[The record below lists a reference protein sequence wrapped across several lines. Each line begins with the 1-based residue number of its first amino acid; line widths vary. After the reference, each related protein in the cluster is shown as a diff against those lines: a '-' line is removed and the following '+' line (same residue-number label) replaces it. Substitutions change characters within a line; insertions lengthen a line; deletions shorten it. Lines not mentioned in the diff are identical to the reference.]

1 MNTPIPTAAIGTASG
16 TGTAAAASAAS
27 SADSAAACTPSD
39 RLASFAALLREHGL
53 TVGVSEQQAMLQ
65 ATLLFGPLNER
76 PLQAAWRAIACH
88 SQREWQLW
96 SDVYERFWHPEKL
109 RGGVKVSGQTR
120 PSRNLRQSV
129 QAMHDDMEAAQ
140 QPPRSPARQPS
151 QNTAPPTAGDMASN
165 KPDAN
170 DAGTPRAQGG
180 ASRTEALHQ
189 RDGQMWMPQEL
200 NVLQQLA
207 RQITAKLQPHPTRRW
222 RVAPRGQRLDLRQ
235 TLRRSVAWGGEL
247 MQPAWKV
254 KRVEPPRL
262 FILADVSRSMES
274 HAALFLRVARAF
286 ALEADARVFVFHTR
300 LAEVTPYMQ
309 RDTPAIQEKVNAV
322 TAGFGGGT
330 RIAASLQDFARH
342 HARAQLNRG
351 ARVWVFSDG
360 FDTDGPELLSAA
372 LQEVRA
378 RGARITWFHP
388 TRQVPAAGALQRS
401 RAMIERFVPLASLA
415 DLAAARHVLH

>member
-1 MNTPIPTAAIGTASG
+1 MKDTPASM
-16 TGTAAAASAAS
+16 
-27 SADSAAACTPSD
+27 PSE
-39 RLASFAALLREHGL
+39 RLASFAGLLREHGL
-53 TVGVSEQQAMLQ
+53 TVGVAEQQAMLQ
-65 ATLLFGPLNER
+65 TALHFGPLQEK

-88 SQREWQLW
+88 SHREWQLW
-96 SDVYERFWHPEKL
+96 PDVYERFWHPEKL

-129 QAMHDDMEAAQ
+129 QALHDQMDAAQ
-140 QPPRSPARQPS
+140 QP
-151 QNTAPPTAGDMASN
+151 NTQAGGQQAAPQTAGDIPAEGLDEHN
-165 KPDAN
+165 
-170 DAGTPRAQGG
+170 AGISRAQGG

-189 RDGQMWMPQEL
+189 RDGQMWLPQEL
-200 NVLQQLA
+200 NALQQLA
-207 RQITAKLQPHPTRRW
+207 RQITAKLQPRPTRRW
-222 RVAPRGQRLDLRQ
+222 RLAPRGQRLDLRQ

-286 ALEADARVFVFHTR
+286 ALEAGARVFVFHTR
-300 LAEVTPYMQ
+300 LAEVTSYMQ

-330 RIAASLQDFARH
+330 RIAASLQDFARQ

-351 ARVWVFSDG
+351 SRVWVFSDG
-360 FDTDGPELLSAA
+360 FDTDAPELLSAA
-372 LQEVRA
+372 MQEVRA

-388 TRQVPAAGALQRS
+388 TRQVPAAAAVQQAR
-401 RAMIERFVPLASLA
+401 RCIERFVPFASLA

>member
-1 MNTPIPTAAIGTASG
+1 MSPSPVSPTA
-16 TGTAAAASAAS
+16 
-27 SADSAAACTPSD
+27 TPLSE
-39 RLASFAALLREHGL
+39 RLAAFAGLLREHGL
-53 TVGVSEQQAMLQ
+53 TVGVAEQQAMLQ
-65 ATLLFGPLNER
+65 AALYFGAWQER

-88 SQREWQLW
+88 SQREWRLW
-96 SDVYERFWHPEKL
+96 PDVYERFWHPEKL

-120 PSRNLRQSV
+120 PSRHLRQSV
-129 QAMHDDMEAAQ
+129 HALHAQMDAAQ
-140 QPPRSPARQPS
+140 PAAHRPGHAAAS
-151 QNTAPPTAGDMASN
+151 QTAGDLPVSSQ
-165 KPDAN
+165 DDS

-180 ASRTEALHQ
+180 ASRTEALHP
-189 RDGQMWMPQEL
+189 RDGQMWLPQEL
-200 NVLQQLA
+200 SALQNLA
-207 RQITAKLQPHPTRRW
+207 RQITAQLQPRPTRRW
-222 RVAPRGQRLDLRQ
+222 RVASRGQRLHVRQ
-235 TLRRSVAWGGEL
+235 TLRRSVGQGGEWL
-247 MQPAWKV
+247 QPAWQV

-330 RIAASLQDFARH
+330 RIAASLQDFVRH
-342 HARAQLNRG
+342 HARAQLHRG

-360 FDTDGPELLSAA
+360 FDTDAPDLLA
-372 LQEVRA
+372 LALREVRA

-388 TRQVPAAGALQRS
+388 TRQVPAAGALQRA
-401 RAMIERFVPLASLA
+401 RPAIERFVPLASLS

>member
-1 MNTPIPTAAIGTASG
+1 MTAQPSAPSASIPSE
-16 TGTAAAASAAS
+16 
-27 SADSAAACTPSD
+27 
-39 RLASFAALLREHGL
+39 RLAGFAALLRDHGL

-65 ATLLFGPLNER
+65 AAMHFGPMQEK

-96 SDVYERFWHPEKL
+96 PDVYERFWHPEKL

-129 QAMHDDMEAAQ
+129 QALHEQMDAAS
-140 QPPRSPARQPS
+140 QPGSAKS
-151 QNTAPPTAGDMASN
+151 APQTAGDMPSVGQ
-165 KPDAN
+165 DEQ

-189 RDGQMWMPQEL
+189 REGQMWMPQEL
-200 NVLQQLA
+200 SALQQLA
-207 RQITAKLQPHPTRRW
+207 RQINAKLQPHPTRRW

-247 MQPAWKV
+247 LQPAWKV

-300 LAEVTPYMQ
+300 LAEVTPYMH

-330 RIAASLQDFARH
+330 RIAASLQEFVRQ

-360 FDTDGPELLSAA
+360 FDTDGPELLDAA

-388 TRQVPAAGALQRS
+388 TRQVPAAGALQRARS
-401 RAMIERFVPLASLA
+401 RIERFVPLASLA

>member
-1 MNTPIPTAAIGTASG
+1 MKDTPASM
-16 TGTAAAASAAS
+16 
-27 SADSAAACTPSD
+27 PSE
-39 RLASFAALLREHGL
+39 RLASFAGLLREHGL
-53 TVGVSEQQAMLQ
+53 TVGVAEQQAMLQ
-65 ATLLFGPLNER
+65 TALHFGPLQEK

-88 SQREWQLW
+88 SHREWQLW
-96 SDVYERFWHPEKL
+96 PDVYERFWHPEKL

-129 QAMHDDMEAAQ
+129 QALHDQMDAAQ
-140 QPPRSPARQPS
+140 QP
-151 QNTAPPTAGDMASN
+151 NTQAGGQQAAPQTAGDIPAKGLDEHN
-165 KPDAN
+165 
-170 DAGTPRAQGG
+170 AGIPRAQGG

-189 RDGQMWMPQEL
+189 RDGQMWLPQEL
-200 NVLQQLA
+200 NALQQLA
-207 RQITAKLQPHPTRRW
+207 RQITAKLQPRPTRRW
-222 RVAPRGQRLDLRQ
+222 RLAPRGQRLDLRQ

-286 ALEADARVFVFHTR
+286 ALEAGARVFVFHTR
-300 LAEVTPYMQ
+300 LAEVTSYMQ

-330 RIAASLQDFARH
+330 RIAASLQDFARQ

-351 ARVWVFSDG
+351 SRVWVFSDG
-360 FDTDGPELLSAA
+360 FDTDEPELLSAA
-372 LQEVRA
+372 MQEVRA

-388 TRQVPAAGALQRS
+388 TRQVPAAAAVQQAR
-401 RAMIERFVPLASLA
+401 RCIERFVPFASLA

>member
-1 MNTPIPTAAIGTASG
+1 MKDTPASM
-16 TGTAAAASAAS
+16 
-27 SADSAAACTPSD
+27 PSE
-39 RLASFAALLREHGL
+39 RLASFAGLLREHGL
-53 TVGVSEQQAMLQ
+53 TVGVAEQQAMLQ
-65 ATLLFGPLNER
+65 TALHFGPLQEK

-88 SQREWQLW
+88 SHREWQLW
-96 SDVYERFWHPEKL
+96 PDVYERFWHPEKL

-129 QAMHDDMEAAQ
+129 QALHDQMDAAQ
-140 QPPRSPARQPS
+140 QP
-151 QNTAPPTAGDMASN
+151 NTQAGGQQAAPQTAGDIPAEGLDEHN
-165 KPDAN
+165 
-170 DAGTPRAQGG
+170 AGIPRAQGG

-189 RDGQMWMPQEL
+189 RDGQMWLPQEL
-200 NVLQQLA
+200 NALQQLA
-207 RQITAKLQPHPTRRW
+207 RQITAKLQPRPTRRW
-222 RVAPRGQRLDLRQ
+222 RLAPRGQRLDLRQ

-300 LAEVTPYMQ
+300 LAEVTSYMQ

-330 RIAASLQDFARH
+330 RIAASLQDFARQ

-351 ARVWVFSDG
+351 SRVWVFSDG
-360 FDTDGPELLSAA
+360 FDTDEPELLSAA
-372 LQEVRA
+372 MQEVRA

-388 TRQVPAAGALQRS
+388 TRQVPAAAAVQQAR
-401 RAMIERFVPLASLA
+401 RCIEQFVPFASLA
-415 DLAAARHVLH
+415 DLVAARHVLH

>member
-1 MNTPIPTAAIGTASG
+1 
-16 TGTAAAASAAS
+16 
-27 SADSAAACTPSD
+27 
-39 RLASFAALLREHGL
+39 
-53 TVGVSEQQAMLQ
+53 MLQ
-65 ATLLFGPLNER
+65 AVLYFGALQEKPI
-76 PLQAAWRAIACH
+76 QAAWRAIACH
-88 SQREWQLW
+88 THREWKLW
-96 SDVYERFWHPEKL
+96 PDLYERFWHPEKL
-109 RGGVKVSGQTR
+109 KGGVKVSGQTR

-129 QAMHDDMEAAQ
+129 QAMHEQMDTAS
-140 QPPRSPARQPS
+140 QPGS
-151 QNTAPPTAGDMASN
+151 QSTAPQTAGDMPAVGL
-165 KPDAN
+165 DEN
-170 DAGTPRAQGG
+170 DSGSPRAQGG

-189 RDGQMWMPQEL
+189 RDGQMWMPQDL
-200 NVLQQLA
+200 SALQNLA
-207 RQITAKLQPHPTRRW
+207 RQITAKLQARPTRRW
-222 RVAPRGQRLDLRQ
+222 RVAPRGSRLDLRQ

-254 KRVEPPRL
+254 KRVEPPKL

-300 LAEVTPYMQ
+300 LAEVTPYMH

-330 RIAASLQDFARH
+330 RIAASLQEFTRQ

-360 FDTDGPELLSAA
+360 FDTDAPELLTIA
-372 LQEVRA
+372 LQEIRA

-388 TRQVPAAGALQRS
+388 TKHVPSANALQLSRS
-401 RAMIERFVPLASLA
+401 HIERFVPMASLA
-415 DLAAARHVLH
+415 DLAAARHGLH

>member
-1 MNTPIPTAAIGTASG
+1 MKDTPASM
-16 TGTAAAASAAS
+16 
-27 SADSAAACTPSD
+27 PSE
-39 RLASFAALLREHGL
+39 RLASFAGLLREHGL
-53 TVGVSEQQAMLQ
+53 TVGVAEQQAMLQ
-65 ATLLFGPLNER
+65 TALHFGPLQEK

-88 SQREWQLW
+88 SHREWQLW
-96 SDVYERFWHPEKL
+96 PDVYERFWHPEKL

-129 QAMHDDMEAAQ
+129 QALHDQMDAAQ
-140 QPPRSPARQPS
+140 QPNTQAARQQAAS
-151 QNTAPPTAGDMASN
+151 QTAGDMPSVGL
-165 KPDAN
+165 DEH
-170 DAGTPRAQGG
+170 DTGTPRAQGG

-189 RDGQMWMPQEL
+189 RDGQMWLPQEL
-200 NVLQQLA
+200 NALQQLA
-207 RQITAKLQPHPTRRW
+207 RQITAKLQPRPTRRW
-222 RVAPRGQRLDLRQ
+222 RLAPRGQRLDLRQ

-254 KRVEPPRL
+254 KRLEPPRL

-286 ALEADARVFVFHTR
+286 ALEAGARVFVFHTR
-300 LAEVTPYMQ
+300 LAEVTSYMQ

-330 RIAASLQDFARH
+330 RIAASLQDFARQ

-351 ARVWVFSDG
+351 SRVWVFSDG
-360 FDTDGPELLSAA
+360 FDTDAPELLSAA
-372 LQEVRA
+372 MQEVRA

-388 TRQVPAAGALQRS
+388 TRQVPAAAAVQQAR
-401 RAMIERFVPLASLA
+401 RCIERFVPFASLP

>member
-1 MNTPIPTAAIGTASG
+1 MKDTQASM
-16 TGTAAAASAAS
+16 
-27 SADSAAACTPSD
+27 PSE
-39 RLASFAALLREHGL
+39 RLAGFAGLLREHGL
-53 TVGVSEQQAMLQ
+53 TVGVAEQQAMLQ
-65 ATLLFGPLNER
+65 AALHFGPLQEK

-88 SQREWQLW
+88 SHREWQLW
-96 SDVYERFWHPEKL
+96 PDVYERFWHPEKL

-129 QAMHDDMEAAQ
+129 QALHDQMDAAQ
-140 QPPRSPARQPS
+140 QP
-151 QNTAPPTAGDMASN
+151 NTQAGGPQAAPQTAGDMPAAGL
-165 KPDAN
+165 DEH

-200 NVLQQLA
+200 SALQQLA
-207 RQITAKLQPHPTRRW
+207 RQITAKLQPRPTRRW
-222 RVAPRGQRLDLRQ
+222 RLAPRGQRLDLRQ

-254 KRVEPPRL
+254 KRQEPPRL

-274 HAALFLRVARAF
+274 HASLFLRVARAF

-300 LAEVTPYMQ
+300 LAEVTSYMQ
-309 RDTPAIQEKVNAV
+309 RDTPSIQEKVNAV

-351 ARVWVFSDG
+351 SRVWVFSDG
-360 FDTDGPELLSAA
+360 FDTDAPELLSAA

-388 TRQVPAAGALQRS
+388 TRQVPAAAAVQQARGC
-401 RAMIERFVPLASLA
+401 IERFVPFASLS
-415 DLAAARHVLH
+415 DLIAARHVLH

>member
-1 MNTPIPTAAIGTASG
+1 MKDTPASM
-16 TGTAAAASAAS
+16 
-27 SADSAAACTPSD
+27 PSE
-39 RLASFAALLREHGL
+39 RLATFAGLLREHGL
-53 TVGVSEQQAMLQ
+53 TVGVAEQQAMLQ
-65 ATLLFGPLNER
+65 AALHFGPLQEK

-88 SQREWQLW
+88 SHREWQLW
-96 SDVYERFWHPEKL
+96 PDVYERFWHPEKL

-129 QAMHDDMEAAQ
+129 QALHDQMDAAQ
-140 QPPRSPARQPS
+140 QP
-151 QNTAPPTAGDMASN
+151 NTRAGGQQAAPQTAGDIPAEGLDEHN
-165 KPDAN
+165 
-170 DAGTPRAQGG
+170 AGIPRAQGG

-189 RDGQMWMPQEL
+189 RDGQMWLPQEL
-200 NVLQQLA
+200 NALQQLA
-207 RQITAKLQPHPTRRW
+207 RQITAKLQPRPTRRW

-300 LAEVTPYMQ
+300 LAEVTSYMQ

-330 RIAASLQDFARH
+330 RIAASLQDFARQ

-351 ARVWVFSDG
+351 SRVWVFSDG
-360 FDTDGPELLSAA
+360 FDTDEPELLSAA
-372 LQEVRA
+372 MQEVRA
-378 RGARITWFHP
+378 HGARITWFHP
-388 TRQVPAAGALQRS
+388 TRQVPAAAAVQQAR
-401 RAMIERFVPLASLA
+401 RCIERFVPFASLA
-415 DLAAARHVLH
+415 DLVAARHVLH

>member
-1 MNTPIPTAAIGTASG
+1 MKDTPASM
-16 TGTAAAASAAS
+16 
-27 SADSAAACTPSD
+27 PSE
-39 RLASFAALLREHGL
+39 RLASFAGLLREHGL
-53 TVGVSEQQAMLQ
+53 TVGVAEQQAMLQ
-65 ATLLFGPLNER
+65 TALHFGPLQEK

-88 SQREWQLW
+88 SHREWQLW
-96 SDVYERFWHPEKL
+96 PDVYERFWHPEKL

-129 QAMHDDMEAAQ
+129 QALHDQMDAAQ
-140 QPPRSPARQPS
+140 QP
-151 QNTAPPTAGDMASN
+151 NTQAGGQQAAPQTAGDIPAEGLDEHN
-165 KPDAN
+165 
-170 DAGTPRAQGG
+170 AGIPRAQGG

-189 RDGQMWMPQEL
+189 RDGQMWLPQEL
-200 NVLQQLA
+200 NALQQLA
-207 RQITAKLQPHPTRRW
+207 RQITAKLQPRPTRRW
-222 RVAPRGQRLDLRQ
+222 RLAPRGQRLDLRQ

-247 MQPAWKV
+247 MQPAWQV
-254 KRVEPPRL
+254 TRLEPPRL

-286 ALEADARVFVFHTR
+286 ALEAGARVFVFHTR
-300 LAEVTPYMQ
+300 LAEVTSYMQ

-330 RIAASLQDFARH
+330 RIAASLQDFARQ

-351 ARVWVFSDG
+351 SRVWVFSDG
-360 FDTDGPELLSAA
+360 FDTDEPELLSAA
-372 LQEVRA
+372 MQEVRA

-388 TRQVPAAGALQRS
+388 TRQVPAAAAVQQAR
-401 RAMIERFVPLASLA
+401 RCIERFVPFASLA

>member
-1 MNTPIPTAAIGTASG
+1 MKDTPASM
-16 TGTAAAASAAS
+16 
-27 SADSAAACTPSD
+27 PSE
-39 RLASFAALLREHGL
+39 RLASFAGLLREHGL
-53 TVGVSEQQAMLQ
+53 TVGVAEQQAMLQ
-65 ATLLFGPLNER
+65 TALHFGPLQEK

-88 SQREWQLW
+88 SHREWQLW
-96 SDVYERFWHPEKL
+96 PDVYERFWHPEKL

-129 QAMHDDMEAAQ
+129 QALHDQMDAAQ
-140 QPPRSPARQPS
+140 QPNTQAGGQQAAPQTTGDIPAEGLDEH
-151 QNTAPPTAGDMASN
+151 NAGI
-165 KPDAN
+165 
-170 DAGTPRAQGG
+170 PRAQGG

-189 RDGQMWMPQEL
+189 RDGQMWLPQEL
-200 NVLQQLA
+200 NALQQLA
-207 RQITAKLQPHPTRRW
+207 RQITAKLQPRPTRRW
-222 RVAPRGQRLDLRQ
+222 RLAPRGQRLDLRQ

-300 LAEVTPYMQ
+300 LAEVTSYMQ

-330 RIAASLQDFARH
+330 RIAASLQDFARQ

-351 ARVWVFSDG
+351 SRVWVFSDG
-360 FDTDGPELLSAA
+360 FDTDEPELLSAA
-372 LQEVRA
+372 MQEVRA

-388 TRQVPAAGALQRS
+388 TRQVPAAAAVQQAR
-401 RAMIERFVPLASLA
+401 RCIERFVPFASLA

>member
-1 MNTPIPTAAIGTASG
+1 MKDTPASM
-16 TGTAAAASAAS
+16 
-27 SADSAAACTPSD
+27 PSE
-39 RLASFAALLREHGL
+39 RLASFAGLLREHGL
-53 TVGVSEQQAMLQ
+53 TVGVAEQQAMLQ
-65 ATLLFGPLNER
+65 TALHFGPLQEK

-88 SQREWQLW
+88 SHREWQLW
-96 SDVYERFWHPEKL
+96 PDVYERFWHPEKL
-109 RGGVKVSGQTR
+109 RGGVKVSGKTR

-129 QAMHDDMEAAQ
+129 QALHDQMDAAQ
-140 QPPRSPARQPS
+140 QP
-151 QNTAPPTAGDMASN
+151 NTQAGGQQAAPQTAGDIPAEGLDEHN
-165 KPDAN
+165 
-170 DAGTPRAQGG
+170 AGIPRAQGG

-189 RDGQMWMPQEL
+189 RDGQMWLPQEL
-200 NVLQQLA
+200 NALQQLA
-207 RQITAKLQPHPTRRW
+207 RQITAKLQPRPTRRW
-222 RVAPRGQRLDLRQ
+222 RLAPRGQRLDLRQ

-300 LAEVTPYMQ
+300 LAEVTSYMQ
-309 RDTPAIQEKVNAV
+309 RDTPSIQERVNAV

-351 ARVWVFSDG
+351 SRVWVFSDG
-360 FDTDGPELLSAA
+360 FDTDAPELLSAA

-388 TRQVPAAGALQRS
+388 TRQVPAAAAVQQARS
-401 RAMIERFVPLASLA
+401 CIERFVPFASLS
-415 DLAAARHVLH
+415 DLIAARHVLH

>member
-1 MNTPIPTAAIGTASG
+1 MKDTPASM
-16 TGTAAAASAAS
+16 
-27 SADSAAACTPSD
+27 PSE
-39 RLASFAALLREHGL
+39 RLATFAGLLREHGL
-53 TVGVSEQQAMLQ
+53 TVGVAEQQAMLQ
-65 ATLLFGPLNER
+65 AALHFGPLQEK

-88 SQREWQLW
+88 SHREWQLW
-96 SDVYERFWHPEKL
+96 PDVYERFWHPEKL

-129 QAMHDDMEAAQ
+129 QALHDQMDAAQ
-140 QPPRSPARQPS
+140 QPNTQAARQ
-151 QNTAPPTAGDMASN
+151 QAAPQTAGDIPAEGLDEHN
-165 KPDAN
+165 
-170 DAGTPRAQGG
+170 AGIPRAQGG

-189 RDGQMWMPQEL
+189 RDGQMWLPQEL
-200 NVLQQLA
+200 NALQQLA
-207 RQITAKLQPHPTRRW
+207 RQITAKLQPRPTRRW
-222 RVAPRGQRLDLRQ
+222 RLAPRGQRLDLRQ

-300 LAEVTPYMQ
+300 LAEVTSYMQ

-330 RIAASLQDFARH
+330 RIAASLQDFARQ

-351 ARVWVFSDG
+351 SRVWVFSDG
-360 FDTDGPELLSAA
+360 FDTDEPELLSAA
-372 LQEVRA
+372 MQEVRA
-378 RGARITWFHP
+378 RGAGITWFHP
-388 TRQVPAAGALQRS
+388 TRQVPAAAAVQQAR
-401 RAMIERFVPLASLA
+401 RCIERFVPFASLA
-415 DLAAARHVLH
+415 DLVAARHVLH

>member
-1 MNTPIPTAAIGTASG
+1 MKDTPASM
-16 TGTAAAASAAS
+16 
-27 SADSAAACTPSD
+27 PSE
-39 RLASFAALLREHGL
+39 RLASFAGLLREHGL
-53 TVGVSEQQAMLQ
+53 TVGVAEQQAMLQ
-65 ATLLFGPLNER
+65 AALHFGPLQEK

-88 SQREWQLW
+88 SHREWQLW
-96 SDVYERFWHPEKL
+96 PDVYERFWHPEKL

-129 QAMHDDMEAAQ
+129 QALHDQMDAAQ
-140 QPPRSPARQPS
+140 QP
-151 QNTAPPTAGDMASN
+151 NTQAGGQQAAPQTAGDIPAEGLDEDN
-165 KPDAN
+165 
-170 DAGTPRAQGG
+170 AGIPRAQGG

-189 RDGQMWMPQEL
+189 RDGQMWLPQEL
-200 NVLQQLA
+200 NALQQLA
-207 RQITAKLQPHPTRRW
+207 RQITAKLQPRPTRRW
-222 RVAPRGQRLDLRQ
+222 RLAPRGQRLDLRQ

-300 LAEVTPYMQ
+300 LAEVTSYMQ

-330 RIAASLQDFARH
+330 RIAASLQDFARQ

-351 ARVWVFSDG
+351 SRVWVFSDG
-360 FDTDGPELLSAA
+360 FDTDEPELLSAA
-372 LQEVRA
+372 MQEVRA

-388 TRQVPAAGALQRS
+388 TRQVPAAAAVQQARS
-401 RAMIERFVPLASLA
+401 CIERFVPFASLS
-415 DLAAARHVLH
+415 DLIAARHVLH

>member
-1 MNTPIPTAAIGTASG
+1 MKDTPASM
-16 TGTAAAASAAS
+16 
-27 SADSAAACTPSD
+27 PSE
-39 RLASFAALLREHGL
+39 RLATFAGLLREHGL
-53 TVGVSEQQAMLQ
+53 TVGVAEQQAMLQ
-65 ATLLFGPLNER
+65 TALHFGPLQEK

-88 SQREWQLW
+88 SHREWQLW
-96 SDVYERFWHPEKL
+96 PDVYERFWHPEKL

-129 QAMHDDMEAAQ
+129 QALHDQMDAAQ
-140 QPPRSPARQPS
+140 QP
-151 QNTAPPTAGDMASN
+151 NTQAGGQQAAPQTAGDIPAEGLDEHN
-165 KPDAN
+165 
-170 DAGTPRAQGG
+170 AGIPRAQGG

-189 RDGQMWMPQEL
+189 RDGQMWLPQEL
-200 NVLQQLA
+200 NALQQLA
-207 RQITAKLQPHPTRRW
+207 RQITAKLQPRPTRRW
-222 RVAPRGQRLDLRQ
+222 RLAPRGQRLDLRQ

-254 KRVEPPRL
+254 KRLEPPRL

-286 ALEADARVFVFHTR
+286 ALEAGARVFVFHTR
-300 LAEVTPYMQ
+300 LAEVTSYMQ

-330 RIAASLQDFARH
+330 RIAASLQDFARQ

-351 ARVWVFSDG
+351 SRVWVFSDG
-360 FDTDGPELLSAA
+360 FDTDEPELLSAA
-372 LQEVRA
+372 MQEVRA

-388 TRQVPAAGALQRS
+388 TRQVPAAAAVQQAR
-401 RAMIERFVPLASLA
+401 RCIERFVPFASLA

>member
-1 MNTPIPTAAIGTASG
+1 MTAAPADLHAS
-16 TGTAAAASAAS
+16 
-27 SADSAAACTPSD
+27 TPSD
-39 RLASFAALLREHGL
+39 QLAGFASLLREHGL
-53 TVGVSEQQAMLQ
+53 NVGVAEQQAMLQ
-65 ATLLFGPLNER
+65 AALHFGPLQEK
-76 PLQAAWRAIACH
+76 PLQAAWRAIACNSH
-88 SQREWQLW
+88 REWKLW
-96 SDVYERFWHPEKL
+96 PDVYERFWHPEKL

-129 QAMHDDMEAAQ
+129 QDMHAQMDAAQ
-140 QPPRSPARQPS
+140 QPNTQPGAN
-151 QNTAPPTAGDMASN
+151 NTAPQTAGDMPAVGQG
-165 KPDAN
+165 DN

-200 NVLQQLA
+200 SALQQLA
-207 RQITAKLQPHPTRRW
+207 RQITAKLQPRPTRRW

-300 LAEVTPYMQ
+300 LAEVTSYMQ
-309 RDTPAIQEKVNAV
+309 RDTPSIQEKVNAV

-330 RIAASLQDFARH
+330 RIAASVQEFARR

-360 FDTDGPELLSAA
+360 FDTDEPELLYAS

-388 TRQVPAAGALQRS
+388 TRQVPAAAAVQQAR
-401 RAMIERFVPLASLA
+401 RCIERFVPFASLA
-415 DLAAARHVLH
+415 DLMAARHVLH

>member
-1 MNTPIPTAAIGTASG
+1 MKDTPASM
-16 TGTAAAASAAS
+16 
-27 SADSAAACTPSD
+27 PSE
-39 RLASFAALLREHGL
+39 RLASFAGLLREHGL
-53 TVGVSEQQAMLQ
+53 TVGVAEQQAMLQ
-65 ATLLFGPLNER
+65 TALHFGPLQEK

-88 SQREWQLW
+88 SHREWQLW
-96 SDVYERFWHPEKL
+96 PDVYERFWHPEKL

-129 QAMHDDMEAAQ
+129 QALHDQMDAAQ
-140 QPPRSPARQPS
+140 QP
-151 QNTAPPTAGDMASN
+151 NTQVGGQQAAPQTAGDIPAEGLDEHN
-165 KPDAN
+165 
-170 DAGTPRAQGG
+170 AGMPRAQGG

-189 RDGQMWMPQEL
+189 RDGQMWLPREL
-200 NVLQQLA
+200 NALQQLA
-207 RQITAKLQPHPTRRW
+207 RQITAKLQPRPNRRW
-222 RVAPRGQRLDLRQ
+222 RLAPRGQRLDLRQ

-300 LAEVTPYMQ
+300 LAEVTSYMQ

-330 RIAASLQDFARH
+330 RIAASLQDFARQ

-351 ARVWVFSDG
+351 SRVWVFSDG
-360 FDTDGPELLSAA
+360 FDTDEPELLSAA
-372 LQEVRA
+372 MQEVRA

-388 TRQVPAAGALQRS
+388 TRQVPAAAAVQQAR
-401 RAMIERFVPLASLA
+401 RCIERFVPFASLA

>member
-1 MNTPIPTAAIGTASG
+1 MTAQ
-16 TGTAAAASAAS
+16 AAATSVS
-27 SADSAAACTPSD
+27 TPSE
-39 RLASFAALLREHGL
+39 RLAGFAALLRDHGL
-53 TVGVSEQQAMLQ
+53 TVGVSEQQAMLL
-65 ATLLFGPLNER
+65 AAMHFGPMQEKT
-76 PLQAAWRAIACH
+76 LQAAWRAIACH
-88 SQREWQLW
+88 SHREWQLW
-96 SDVYERFWHPEKL
+96 PDVYERFWHPEKL

-120 PSRNLRQSV
+120 PSRSLRQSV
-129 QAMHDDMEAAQ
+129 QTLHDQMDAAK
-140 QPPRSPARQPS
+140 QP
-151 QNTAPPTAGDMASN
+151 NTQHSGKQAAPQSAGDMPSIGQ
-165 KPDAN
+165 DEQ
-170 DAGTPRAQGG
+170 DAGIPRAQGG

-189 RDGQMWMPQEL
+189 RDGQMWIPQEL
-200 NVLQQLA
+200 SALQQLA
-207 RQITAKLQPHPTRRW
+207 RQITAKLQPRPTRRW

-254 KRVEPPRL
+254 KRLEPPRL

-300 LAEVTPYMQ
+300 LAEVTPYLH
-309 RDTPAIQEKVNAV
+309 RDTPAVQEKVNAV

-330 RIAASLQDFARH
+330 RIAASLQEFARQ

-351 ARVWVFSDG
+351 SRVWVFSDG
-360 FDTDGPELLSAA
+360 FDTDGPELLTQA

-388 TRQVPAAGALQRS
+388 TRQIPAATALQRARGS
-401 RAMIERFVPLASLA
+401 IERFVPLASLA

>member
-1 MNTPIPTAAIGTASG
+1 VA
-16 TGTAAAASAAS
+16 
-27 SADSAAACTPSD
+27 
-39 RLASFAALLREHGL
+39 
-53 TVGVSEQQAMLQ
+53 EQQAMLQ
-65 ATLLFGPLNER
+65 AAQLFGPLHER

-88 SQREWQLW
+88 SHREWQLW
-96 SDVYERFWHPEKL
+96 ADVYERFWHPEKL

-129 QAMHDDMEAAQ
+129 QAMHDQMDAAQ
-140 QPPRSPARQPS
+140 QPNTQPS
-151 QNTAPPTAGDMASN
+151 GQQAAPQTAGDSASS
-165 KPDAN
+165 PHDEQGS
-170 DAGTPRAQGG
+170 GTPRAQGG

-200 NVLQQLA
+200 SALQSLA
-207 RQITAKLQPHPTRRW
+207 RQITAKLQPRATRRW

-235 TLRRSVAWGGEL
+235 TLRRSVGWGGEL
-247 MQPAWKV
+247 LQPAWKV

-360 FDTDGPELLSAA
+360 FDTDGPDLLDAA

-388 TRQVPAAGALQRS
+388 TRQVPAAGALQRARS
-401 RAMIERFVPLASLA
+401 RIERFVPLASLA

>member
-1 MNTPIPTAAIGTASG
+1 MKDTPASM
-16 TGTAAAASAAS
+16 
-27 SADSAAACTPSD
+27 PSE
-39 RLASFAALLREHGL
+39 RLATFAGLLREHGL
-53 TVGVSEQQAMLQ
+53 TVGVAEQQAMLQ
-65 ATLLFGPLNER
+65 TALHFGPLQEK

-88 SQREWQLW
+88 SHREWQLW
-96 SDVYERFWHPEKL
+96 PDVYERFWHPEKL

-129 QAMHDDMEAAQ
+129 QALHDQMDAAQ
-140 QPPRSPARQPS
+140 QP
-151 QNTAPPTAGDMASN
+151 NTQAGGQQAAPQTAGDIPAEGLDEHN
-165 KPDAN
+165 
-170 DAGTPRAQGG
+170 AGIPRAQGG

-189 RDGQMWMPQEL
+189 RDGQMWLPQEL
-200 NVLQQLA
+200 NALQQLA
-207 RQITAKLQPHPTRRW
+207 RQITAKLQPRPTRRW
-222 RVAPRGQRLDLRQ
+222 RLAPRGQRLDLRQ

-254 KRVEPPRL
+254 KRLEPPRL

-300 LAEVTPYMQ
+300 LAEVTSYMQ

-330 RIAASLQDFARH
+330 RIAASLQDFARQ

-351 ARVWVFSDG
+351 SRVWVFSDG
-360 FDTDGPELLSAA
+360 FDTDAPELLSAA
-372 LQEVRA
+372 MQEVRA

-388 TRQVPAAGALQRS
+388 TRQVPAAAAVQQAR
-401 RAMIERFVPLASLA
+401 RCIERFVPFASLA

>member
-1 MNTPIPTAAIGTASG
+1 MKDTPASM
-16 TGTAAAASAAS
+16 
-27 SADSAAACTPSD
+27 PSE
-39 RLASFAALLREHGL
+39 RLASFAGLLREHGL
-53 TVGVSEQQAMLQ
+53 TVGVAEQQAMLQ
-65 ATLLFGPLNER
+65 TALHFGPLQEK

-88 SQREWQLW
+88 SHREWQLW
-96 SDVYERFWHPEKL
+96 PDVYERFWHPEKL

-129 QAMHDDMEAAQ
+129 QALHDQMDAAQ
-140 QPPRSPARQPS
+140 QP
-151 QNTAPPTAGDMASN
+151 NTQAGGQQAAPQTAGDIPAEGLDEHN
-165 KPDAN
+165 
-170 DAGTPRAQGG
+170 AGIPRAQGG

-189 RDGQMWMPQEL
+189 RDGQMWLPQEL
-200 NVLQQLA
+200 NALQQLA
-207 RQITAKLQPHPTRRW
+207 RQITAKLQPRPTRRW
-222 RVAPRGQRLDLRQ
+222 RLAPRGQRLDLRQ

-300 LAEVTPYMQ
+300 LAEVTSYMQ

-351 ARVWVFSDG
+351 SRVWVFSDG
-360 FDTDGPELLSAA
+360 FDTDEPKLLNAS

-388 TRQVPAAGALQRS
+388 TRQVPAAAAVQKAR
-401 RAMIERFVPLASLA
+401 RCIERFVPFASLA
-415 DLAAARHVLH
+415 DLIAARYVLH

>member
-1 MNTPIPTAAIGTASG
+1 MKDTPASM
-16 TGTAAAASAAS
+16 
-27 SADSAAACTPSD
+27 PSE
-39 RLASFAALLREHGL
+39 RLASFAGLLREHGL
-53 TVGVSEQQAMLQ
+53 TVGVAEQQAMLQ
-65 ATLLFGPLNER
+65 TALHFGPLQEK

-88 SQREWQLW
+88 SHREWQLW
-96 SDVYERFWHPEKL
+96 PDVYERFWHPEKL

-129 QAMHDDMEAAQ
+129 QALHDQMDAAQ
-140 QPPRSPARQPS
+140 QP
-151 QNTAPPTAGDMASN
+151 NTQAGGQQAAPQTAGDIPA
-165 KPDAN
+165 
-170 DAGTPRAQGG
+170 AGLDEHIAGIPRAQGG

-189 RDGQMWMPQEL
+189 RDGQMWLPQEL
-200 NVLQQLA
+200 NALQQLA
-207 RQITAKLQPHPTRRW
+207 RQITAKLQPRPTRRW
-222 RVAPRGQRLDLRQ
+222 RLAPRGQRLDLRQ

-286 ALEADARVFVFHTR
+286 ALEAGARVFVFHTR
-300 LAEVTPYMQ
+300 LAEVTSYMQ

-330 RIAASLQDFARH
+330 RIAASLQDFARQ

-351 ARVWVFSDG
+351 SRVWVFSDG
-360 FDTDGPELLSAA
+360 FDTDAPELLSAA
-372 LQEVRA
+372 MQEVRA

-388 TRQVPAAGALQRS
+388 TRQVPAAEAVQQS
-401 RAMIERFVPLASLA
+401 RRCIERFVPFASLA

>member
-1 MNTPIPTAAIGTASG
+1 MKDTPASM
-16 TGTAAAASAAS
+16 
-27 SADSAAACTPSD
+27 PSE
-39 RLASFAALLREHGL
+39 RLASFAGLLREHGL
-53 TVGVSEQQAMLQ
+53 TVGVAEQQAMLQ
-65 ATLLFGPLNER
+65 TALHFGPLQEK

-88 SQREWQLW
+88 SHREWQLW
-96 SDVYERFWHPEKL
+96 PDVYERFWHPEKL

-129 QAMHDDMEAAQ
+129 QALHDQMDAAQ
-140 QPPRSPARQPS
+140 QPKTQAGGQ
-151 QNTAPPTAGDMASN
+151 QAAPQTAGDIPAEGLDEHN
-165 KPDAN
+165 
-170 DAGTPRAQGG
+170 AGIPRAQGG

-189 RDGQMWMPQEL
+189 RDGQMWLPQEL
-200 NVLQQLA
+200 NALQQLA
-207 RQITAKLQPHPTRRW
+207 RQITAKLQPRPTRRW
-222 RVAPRGQRLDLRQ
+222 RLAPRGQRLDLRQ

-254 KRVEPPRL
+254 KRLEPPRL

-286 ALEADARVFVFHTR
+286 ALEAGARVFVFHTR
-300 LAEVTPYMQ
+300 LAEVTSYMQ

-330 RIAASLQDFARH
+330 RIAASLQDFARQ

-351 ARVWVFSDG
+351 SRVWVFSDG
-360 FDTDGPELLSAA
+360 FDTDEPELLSAA
-372 LQEVRA
+372 MQEVRA

-388 TRQVPAAGALQRS
+388 TRQVPAAAAVQQAR
-401 RAMIERFVPLASLA
+401 RCIERFVPFASLA

>member
-1 MNTPIPTAAIGTASG
+1 MKDTPASM
-16 TGTAAAASAAS
+16 
-27 SADSAAACTPSD
+27 PSE
-39 RLASFAALLREHGL
+39 RLASFAGLQREHGL
-53 TVGVSEQQAMLQ
+53 TVGVAEQQAMLQ
-65 ATLLFGPLNER
+65 TALHFGPLQEK

-88 SQREWQLW
+88 SHREWQLW
-96 SDVYERFWHPEKL
+96 PDVYERFWHPEKL

-129 QAMHDDMEAAQ
+129 QALHDQMDAAQ
-140 QPPRSPARQPS
+140 QP
-151 QNTAPPTAGDMASN
+151 NTQAGGQQAAPQTAGDIPAEGLDEHN
-165 KPDAN
+165 
-170 DAGTPRAQGG
+170 AGIPRAQGG

-189 RDGQMWMPQEL
+189 RDGQMWLPQEL
-200 NVLQQLA
+200 NALQQLA
-207 RQITAKLQPHPTRRW
+207 RQITAKLQPRPTRRW
-222 RVAPRGQRLDLRQ
+222 RLAPRGQRLDLRQ

-300 LAEVTPYMQ
+300 LAEVTSYMQ

-330 RIAASLQDFARH
+330 RIAASLQDFARQ

-351 ARVWVFSDG
+351 SRVWVFSDG
-360 FDTDGPELLSAA
+360 FDTDEPELLSAA
-372 LQEVRA
+372 MQEVRA

-388 TRQVPAAGALQRS
+388 TRQVPAAAAVQQAR
-401 RAMIERFVPLASLA
+401 RCIERFVPFASLA

>member
-1 MNTPIPTAAIGTASG
+1 MKDTPASM
-16 TGTAAAASAAS
+16 
-27 SADSAAACTPSD
+27 PSE
-39 RLASFAALLREHGL
+39 RLASFAGLLREHGL
-53 TVGVSEQQAMLQ
+53 TVGVAEQQAMLQ
-65 ATLLFGPLNER
+65 TALHFGPLQEK

-88 SQREWQLW
+88 SHREWQLW
-96 SDVYERFWHPEKL
+96 PDVYERFWHPEKL

-129 QAMHDDMEAAQ
+129 QALHDQMDAAQ
-140 QPPRSPARQPS
+140 QP
-151 QNTAPPTAGDMASN
+151 NTQAGGQQAAPQTAGDIPA
-165 KPDAN
+165 
-170 DAGTPRAQGG
+170 AGLDEHIAGIPRAQGG

-189 RDGQMWMPQEL
+189 RDGQMWLPQEL
-200 NVLQQLA
+200 NALQQLA
-207 RQITAKLQPHPTRRW
+207 RQITAKLQPRPTRRW
-222 RVAPRGQRLDLRQ
+222 RLAPRGQRLDLRQ

-286 ALEADARVFVFHTR
+286 ALEAGARVFVFHTR
-300 LAEVTPYMQ
+300 LAEVTSYMQ

-330 RIAASLQDFARH
+330 RIAASLQDFARQ

-351 ARVWVFSDG
+351 SRVWVFSDG
-360 FDTDGPELLSAA
+360 FDTDAPELLSAA
-372 LQEVRA
+372 MQEVRA

-388 TRQVPAAGALQRS
+388 TRQVPAAAAVQQAR
-401 RAMIERFVPLASLA
+401 RCIERFVPFASLA

>member
-1 MNTPIPTAAIGTASG
+1 MSALPAAQSATP
-16 TGTAAAASAAS
+16 
-27 SADSAAACTPSD
+27 PSE
-39 RLASFAALLREHGL
+39 RLASFAALLRDHGL
-53 TVGVSEQQAMLQ
+53 TVGVAEQQAMLQ
-65 ATLLFGPLNER
+65 AALRFGPLKEK
-76 PLQAAWRAIACH
+76 PIQAAWRAIACH
-88 SQREWQLW
+88 SHREWALW
-96 SDVYERFWHPEKL
+96 PDVYERFWHPEKL

-120 PSRNLRQSV
+120 PSRSLRQSV
-129 QAMHDDMEAAQ
+129 QAMHDQMDAAQ
-140 QPPRSPARQPS
+140 QPNSQPS
-151 QNTAPPTAGDMASN
+151 GKPSAPQTAGDLPAVGQDEQEPSR
-165 KPDAN
+165 PQ
-170 DAGTPRAQGG
+170 AQGG
-180 ASRTEALHQ
+180 ASRTEALHT

-200 NVLQQLA
+200 GALQQLA
-207 RQITAKLQPHPTRRW
+207 RHITAKLQPRPTRRW
-222 RVAPRGQRLDLRQ
+222 RVAAHGQRLDLRQ
-235 TLRRSVAWGGEL
+235 TLRRSVSWGGEL

-254 KRVEPPRL
+254 KRQEPPRL

-300 LAEVTPYMQ
+300 LAEVTPYMH

-330 RIAASLQDFARH
+330 RIAASLQEFARQ

-351 ARVWVFSDG
+351 SRVWVFSDG
-360 FDTDGPELLSAA
+360 FDTDAPELLATA

-388 TRQVPAAGALQRS
+388 TRHVPAATALQRA
-401 RAMIERFVPLASLA
+401 RANIERFVPLASLA

>member
-1 MNTPIPTAAIGTASG
+1 MTANPAAQTAS
-16 TGTAAAASAAS
+16 
-27 SADSAAACTPSD
+27 TPSE
-39 RLASFAALLREHGL
+39 RLAGFAALLRDHGL

-65 ATLLFGPLNER
+65 AALLFGPLQEK
-76 PLQAAWRAIACH
+76 PIQAAWRAIACH
-88 SQREWQLW
+88 SRREWQLW
-96 SDVYERFWHPEKL
+96 PDVYERYWHPEKL

-120 PSRNLRQSV
+120 PSRNLRQQV
-129 QAMHDDMEAAQ
+129 QALHDHMDAAATPAS
-140 QPPRSPARQPS
+140 QPGAQKSVPQ
-151 QNTAPPTAGDMASN
+151 TAGDNPSVGQ
-165 KPDAN
+165 DEQ

-200 NVLQQLA
+200 GALQQAA
-207 RQITAKLQPHPTRRW
+207 RLITAKLHPRTTRRW
-222 RVAPRGQRLDLRQ
+222 RMDPRGPRLDLRQ
-235 TLRRSVAWGGEL
+235 TLRRSVGWGGEL

-286 ALEADARVFVFHTR
+286 ALESDARVFVFHTR
-300 LAEVTPYMQ
+300 LAEVTPYMH

-330 RIAASLQDFARH
+330 RIAASLQEFARQ

-360 FDTDGPELLSAA
+360 FDTDGPELLAQA

-388 TRQVPAAGALQRS
+388 TRQVPAATALQRARGS
-401 RAMIERFVPLASLA
+401 IERFVPLASLA

>member
-1 MNTPIPTAAIGTASG
+1 MTAQ
-16 TGTAAAASAAS
+16 AAATSVS
-27 SADSAAACTPSD
+27 TPSE
-39 RLASFAALLREHGL
+39 RLAGFAALLRDHGL
-53 TVGVSEQQAMLQ
+53 TVGVSEQQAMLL
-65 ATLLFGPLNER
+65 AAMHFGPMQEKT
-76 PLQAAWRAIACH
+76 LQAAWRAIACH
-88 SQREWQLW
+88 SHREWQLW
-96 SDVYERFWHPEKL
+96 PDVYERFWHPEKL

-120 PSRNLRQSV
+120 PSRSLRQSV
-129 QAMHDDMEAAQ
+129 QTLHDQMDAAK
-140 QPPRSPARQPS
+140 QP
-151 QNTAPPTAGDMASN
+151 NTQHSGKKAAPQSAGDMPSIGQ
-165 KPDAN
+165 DEQ
-170 DAGTPRAQGG
+170 DAGIPRAQGG

-189 RDGQMWMPQEL
+189 RDGQMWMPHEL
-200 NVLQQLA
+200 SALQQLA
-207 RQITAKLQPHPTRRW
+207 RQITAKLQPRPTRRW

-286 ALEADARVFVFHTR
+286 ALEANARVFVFHTR
-300 LAEVTPYMQ
+300 LAEVTPYMH
-309 RDTPAIQEKVNAV
+309 RDTPAVQEKVNAV

-330 RIAASLQDFARH
+330 RIAASLQEFARQ

-351 ARVWVFSDG
+351 SRVWVFSDG
-360 FDTDGPELLSAA
+360 FDTDGPELLTQA

-388 TRQVPAAGALQRS
+388 TRQIPAATALQRALGS
-401 RAMIERFVPLASLA
+401 IERFVPLASLA

>member
-1 MNTPIPTAAIGTASG
+1 MNALP
-16 TGTAAAASAAS
+16 AAA
-27 SADSAAACTPSD
+27 PSE
-39 RLASFAALLREHGL
+39 RLAGFAALLRDHGL
-53 TVGVSEQQAMLQ
+53 TVGVAEQQAMLQ
-65 ATLLFGPLNER
+65 AALYFGPVREQA
-76 PLQAAWRAIACH
+76 LQAAWRALACH

-96 SDVYERFWHPEKL
+96 PDVYERFWHPEKL

-129 QAMHDDMEAAQ
+129 QDLHEKMDAAS
-140 QPPRSPARQPS
+140 QPGNQKS
-151 QNTAPPTAGDMASN
+151 APQTAGDMPSGSQ
-165 KPDAN
+165 DAQ
-170 DAGTPRAQGG
+170 DTGTPRAQGG

-189 RDGQMWMPQEL
+189 REGQMWMPQEL
-200 NVLQQLA
+200 SALQQLA

-222 RVAPRGQRLDLRQ
+222 RVAPLGQRLDLRQ

-247 MQPAWKV
+247 LQPAWKV

-300 LAEVTPYMQ
+300 LAEVTPYMH

-330 RIAASLQDFARH
+330 RIAASMQEFARQ

-360 FDTDGPELLSAA
+360 FDTDGPELLADA

-388 TRQVPAAGALQRS
+388 TRQVPAAGALQRARS
-401 RAMIERFVPLASLA
+401 RIERFVPLASLA
-415 DLAAARHVLH
+415 DLATARHVLH